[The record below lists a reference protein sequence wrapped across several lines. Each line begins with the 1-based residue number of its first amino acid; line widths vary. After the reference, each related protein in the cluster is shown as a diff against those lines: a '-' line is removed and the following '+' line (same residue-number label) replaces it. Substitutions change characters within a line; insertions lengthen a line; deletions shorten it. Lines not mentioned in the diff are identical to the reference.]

1 MTKNSFGWN
10 SLVYG
15 LLNAPSLVAEV
26 VDKNWFSRKKIQ
38 AQIDLAASFDISDLE
53 KFQTDFFQTYI
64 KSRHL
69 LQ

>member
-1 MTKNSFGWN
+1 MNLPKDPKYPSR
-10 SLVYG
+10 SLF
-15 LLNAPSLVAEV
+15 AQPIAEV
-26 VDKNWFSRKKIQ
+26 VHKNWFSRKKIQ
-38 AQIDLAASFDISDLE
+38 APIDLAASFDISDLE

>member
-10 SLVYG
+10 FLVYG
-15 LLNAPSLVAEV
+15 LLNAEV
-26 VDKNWFSRKKIQ
+26 VHKNWFSRKKIQ
-38 AQIDLAASFDISDLE
+38 APIDLATSFDISDLE